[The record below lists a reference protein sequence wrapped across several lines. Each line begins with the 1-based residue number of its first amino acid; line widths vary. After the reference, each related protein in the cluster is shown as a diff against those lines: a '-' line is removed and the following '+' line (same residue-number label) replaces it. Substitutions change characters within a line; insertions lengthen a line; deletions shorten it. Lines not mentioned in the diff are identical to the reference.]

1 MLRSVLAALSTP
13 ARPARR
19 LVLYVALAMLALP
32 APVARADIGAWI
44 VVDMDSGAVLD
55 QKQARRQWYPASI
68 TKLMTAYLAFKAI
81 REGRATLQSVVTI
94 SANAYAEPPSKMG
107 FKPGTRISLE
117 SALKIV
123 IVKSA
128 NDVAVAVA
136 EAIGGSEPAF
146 IAQMNAEARRLGMSA
161 TRFVNPH
168 GLPDNRQV
176 SSARDLAVLARA
188 VWREFPQYRPYF
200 SLPGIRVGK
209 KTLRSA
215 NREFLL
221 RVQGANGMKTG
232 YICNAGLNV
241 VVSATRGGRT
251 VMAVILGAASGV
263 ERAAKAR
270 ALIDAGFKER
280 GGRSVD
286 QLAGVSAKPPADG
299 YCKRN
304 SRPKAEE
311 LLAAFGQKT
320 RPSSVLSFARG
331 DLNGGG
337 IRRSIVAAPTPTA
350 FGSVELLAVPKRA
363 DGKTDWAKVMDAVI
377 GPRRLAYE
385 AVTVS
390 TAAPRAA
397 VAPRILEGK
406 PLPVPGTPKPV
417 AKPLAA
423 AAELV
428 SVPDVAAPVAAQQAA
443 KPGAIFRGEPLLIAP
458 IPPQN
463 PRP

>member
-1 MLRSVLAALSTP
+1 MLRSVPAALLAP
-13 ARPARR
+13 LRPVRNF
-19 LVLYVALAMLALP
+19 VLCAALAMLALP
-32 APVARADIGAWI
+32 AIPARADIGAWI

-55 QKQARRQWYPASI
+55 QKQALRQWYPASI
-68 TKLMTAYLAFKAI
+68 TKLMTAYVTFKAI
-81 REGRATLQSVVTI
+81 REGRATLQSAVTI
-94 SANAYAEPPSKMG
+94 SANAHAEPPSKMG

-117 SALKIV
+117 SALKMV

-146 IAQMNAEARRLGMSA
+146 IGLMNAEARRLGMSA

-188 VWREFPQYRPYF
+188 VWREFPEHRAYF
-200 SLPGIRVGK
+200 NFAGIRVGK

-232 YICNAGLNV
+232 YICNSGLNV

-270 ALIDAGFKER
+270 ALIDAGFKDR

-286 QLAGVSAKPPADG
+286 QLSGVSGKPPADG

-311 LLAAFGQKT
+311 LMAAFARKT
-320 RPSSVLSFARG
+320 RSPSVLSFARG

-337 IRRSIVAAPTPTA
+337 IRRSIVAAPAPSPSGQV
-350 FGSVELLAVPKRA
+350 GSSTVPKRA
-363 DGKTDWAKVMDAVI
+363 DGKTDWAKVMDTVI
-377 GPRRLAYE
+377 GPRRRAYE
-385 AVTVS
+385 AVPVS
-390 TAAPRAA
+390 TAAPRTA
-397 VAPRILEGK
+397 VAPRIVAGEPVL
-406 PLPVPGTPKPV
+406 VPGTPKPL
-417 AKPLAA
+417 AKPLA
-423 AAELV
+423 
-428 SVPDVAAPVAAQQAA
+428 VAADLARVPAVAASVAQQPA

-458 IPPQN
+458 IPLQN

>member
-1 MLRSVLAALSTP
+1 MVRSVLAALLAP
-13 ARPARR
+13 VRPVRTLA
-19 LVLYVALAMLALP
+19 LWAGLAMLVLP
-32 APVARADIGAWI
+32 AAPARADIGAWI

-55 QKQARRQWYPASI
+55 QKQALRQWYPASI
-68 TKLMTAYLAFKAI
+68 TKLMTAYLTFKAI
-81 REGRATLQSVVTI
+81 REGRATPQSAVTI
-94 SANAYAEPPSKMG
+94 SANAHAEPPSKMG

-117 SALKIV
+117 SALKML

-136 EAIGGSEPAF
+136 ESIGGSEPAF
-146 IAQMNAEARRLGMSA
+146 IQMMNAEARRLGMSA

-188 VWREFPQYRPYF
+188 VWREFPEYRSYF
-200 SLPGIRVGK
+200 NLAGIRVGK
-209 KTLRSA
+209 KALRSA

-232 YICNAGLNV
+232 YICNSGLNV

-270 ALIDAGFKER
+270 VLIDDGFKAR
-280 GGRSVD
+280 GGRSLD
-286 QLAGVSAKPPADG
+286 QLTGAAGKPPADG

-304 SRPKAEE
+304 TRPEAGE
-311 LLAAFGQKT
+311 LMAAFARKP
-320 RPSSVLSFARG
+320 RSSSILSFARG

-337 IRRSIVAAPTPTA
+337 IRRSIVAAPAPSGQV
-350 FGSVELLAVPKRA
+350 GSLTVPLRT

-377 GPRRLAYE
+377 GPRLRDYE
-385 AVTVS
+385 TVAVS
-390 TAAPRAA
+390 TAAPSAA
-397 VAPRILEGK
+397 IAPQVVDGAPVL
-406 PLPVPGTPKPV
+406 VPGTPKPV
-417 AKPLAA
+417 AKPLAVA
-423 AAELV
+423 AGLA
-428 SVPDVAAPVAAQQAA
+428 SVPAVAEPVAQQPA